1 VLRFY
6 CDLNVECEDSPP
18 LHRFGIRNP
27 KLHQGH
33 GVAPGTG
40 GGPFRIFCAL
50 RLYPP
55 DIEAASAL
63 RDVRPFPG
71 D

>member
-50 RLYPP
+50 RLYARHRGCVR
-55 DIEAASAL
+55 AAGRAPIS
-63 RDVRPFPG
+63 G
-71 D
+71 